1 MSLPLID
8 RYIAT
13 SVFAAIAAVLLCA
26 LSLTGVFALI
36 DEAGGIDQNY
46 TFTDA
51 ALYVLYNLPN
61 QIYESVPFVGRDR
74 SRFTSADIRHIGKWT
89 R

>member
-51 ALYVLYNLPN
+51 ALYVLYNLRR
-61 QIYESVPFVGRDR
+61 IH
-74 SRFTSADIRHIGKWT
+74 RFLDWSWNLVNAF
-89 R
+89 